1 MRHVLV
7 ALVVVL
13 VGAPLVAGAQPQ
25 TRLVRVGFLSALSQA
40 ADPMRPALLEGLR
53 EVGYAEGQNLVV
65 EARYAAGRFDL
76 LPELAAELVRARCD
90 VIVAAVTQASLAAR
104 DATAT
109 IPIVMIGVADPVAAG
124 LVAGLARPGGNVT
137 GTSGAFTQMVGKQM
151 ELLKE
156 TFPDATRVAVLWNPA
171 NPVYQ
176 ALQLREAQIAARA
189 LRVELQLVDARTRA
203 DLERAVAAIASRR
216 PLLIMGDPL
225 FNVHRSRIIE
235 LATARRIP
243 IVASV
248 REYAEAGALL
258 AYAPSFPDMSR
269 RSAAYVDRILKG
281 AKPGDLPVEE
291 PTAFDLVVNL
301 RAARALGVAVP
312 RPLLLRANHV
322 IE

>member
-1 MRHVLV
+1 MRRVLV
-7 ALVVVL
+7 ALVLVL
-13 VGAPLVAGAQPQ
+13 VGAPLVAGAPPQ
-25 TRLVRVGFLSALSQA
+25 TRLVRVGFLSALSQGT
-40 ADPMRPALLEGLR
+40 DPMRPALTQGLG

-65 EARYAAGRFDL
+65 ETRYAEGRFER

-124 LVAGLARPGGNVT
+124 LVASLARPGGNVT
-137 GTSGAFTQMVGKQM
+137 GTSGAFTQIVGKQM

-176 ALQLREAQIAARA
+176 ALQLREAQIAARV

-216 PLLIMGDPL
+216 PLLIVGDPL
-225 FNVHRSRIIE
+225 FSAHRSRIIE

-243 IVASV
+243 IAASV

-258 AYAPSFPDMSR
+258 AYAPSFADMSR
-269 RSAAYVDRILKG
+269 RSAVYVDRILKG

-291 PTAFDLVVNL
+291 PTAFELVVNL

-312 RPLLLRANHV
+312 RPLLLRASHV

>member
-1 MRHVLV
+1 
-7 ALVVVL
+7 
-13 VGAPLVAGAQPQ
+13 
-25 TRLVRVGFLSALSQA
+25 
-40 ADPMRPALLEGLR
+40 
-53 EVGYAEGQNLVV
+53 
-65 EARYAAGRFDL
+65 
-76 LPELAAELVRARCD
+76 
-90 VIVAAVTQASLAAR
+90 
-104 DATAT
+104 
-109 IPIVMIGVADPVAAG
+109 
-124 LVAGLARPGGNVT
+124 
-137 GTSGAFTQMVGKQM
+137 
-151 ELLKE
+151 
-156 TFPDATRVAVLWNPA
+156 VLWNPA